1 MGRHPARPERW
12 LWSRQDGIYDIRCL
26 ACTTPGYG
34 WPILRDGPERHPGE
48 LDQPAPAESITRH
61 NGHLSRPGNP
71 WTQLSVNRCC
81 LGRRRPAMMHRRVT
95 SGGAFWWDHTL
106 SPCRREAC
114 WSTIGGLCRGTT
126 APAGWASDPATW
138 RPTRRPGSQR
148 PEGEWVGAG
157 GRTRRL
163 PLQLSADRP
172 GNLSRNLEISRTVP
186 DWAPEPGG
194 HRSSP
199 GGFGTRER
207 LLG

>member
-1 MGRHPARPERW
+1 MALAGHHAIGVDPRGRSAEPTPYAPHLDSGRPGGRLGRHPARPERW
-12 LWSRQDGIYDIRCL
+12 LWTRQDGNYDIRCL

-126 APAGWASDPATW
+126 APPGWA
-138 RPTRRPGSQR
+138 
-148 PEGEWVGAG
+148 
-157 GRTRRL
+157 
-163 PLQLSADRP
+163 
-172 GNLSRNLEISRTVP
+172 
-186 DWAPEPGG
+186 
-194 HRSSP
+194 
-199 GGFGTRER
+199 
-207 LLG
+207 